1 MRCLPFV
8 LWLLFLFPSAL
19 AQAAEGDLTM
29 VSRTDMIAILQQAGI
44 TGVVDGTSDEASPWV
59 EGKTASGI
67 NVVVDFYQC
76 EAGVTGP
83 ERKCPSFRFK
93 VYWDNARNIDA
104 KAANAY
110 NEKYVFARG
119 FVSDDGKFLTIDYA
133 ISLAGGVARDHIVQS
148 LNLFLLTV
156 GDFTAMVMP

>member
-1 MRCLPFV
+1 MRRLPFI
-8 LWLLFLFPSAL
+8 LWLLVLVSSAP
-19 AQAAEGDLTM
+19 ARAAEGDLTM
-29 VSRTDMIAILQQAGI
+29 ISRTDMIAILQQAGI

-76 EAGVTGP
+76 EAGLSGP

-104 KAANAY
+104 KTANAY
-110 NEKYVFARG
+110 NEKFVFARG
-119 FVSDDGKFLTIDYA
+119 FVSSDGKFLTIDFA
-133 ISLAGGVARDHIVQS
+133 MSLAGGVTRDHILQN

-156 GDFTAMVMP
+156 IDFTTMVMP